1 MKLAPDLR
9 AMLDVTESSKHLIT
23 GLPSCSEEEIE
34 QRRFLFDVQDRR
46 RKLRKRSLAQDTG
59 DVWPTDAPKT
69 WGAFTRCIGWSN
81 SRIANHFA
89 EEMAAIRRQEQ
100 EKKDAKRN

>member
-9 AMLDVTESSKHLIT
+9 VMLDATESSKHPVT

-34 QRRFLFDVQDRR
+34 RRTMIFIEADLP
-46 RKLRKRSLAQDTG
+46 RKRNRRILR
-59 DVWPTDAPKT
+59 VNNPWPTDAPKT
-69 WGAFTRCIGWSN
+69 WGSFTRCIGWSN

-100 EKKDAKRN
+100 EQKDAKRN